1 MMDNG
6 RKDSASQVREAKQLM
21 RLQVVM
27 DVVYAIMLWRAF
39 QLLPRPTKADWSL
52 EGMKAFMSANA
63 LGYILILVFVL
74 LVIIY
79 WIQNNVLFGNLDHTD
94 GKHTALSIAQLFSL
108 LLFLYAIKLGMDVG
122 AGAATRAIES
132 ITALLVG
139 LTSAAAWG
147 YAIKNRRLLAPEV
160 TQEHAEKLRK
170 RYYAEPVTA
179 FITIPFAFVGPIV
192 WELSWF
198 LYPFMVKLFKRSAR
212 AKTP

>member
-1 MMDNG
+1 MMDNSG
-6 RKDSASQVREAKQLM
+6 KDSASQVREAKQLR
-21 RLQVVM
+21 RLETVM
-27 DVVYAIMLWRAF
+27 DVVYAILIWRAF

-63 LGYILILVFVL
+63 LGYILVVVFIL

-79 WIQNNVLFGNLDHTD
+79 WIQNNVLFNNLDHTD

-147 YAIKNRRLLAPEV
+147 YAIKDRRLLAPDV
-160 TQEHAEKLRK
+160 TQEHAVKLRK

-179 FITIPFAFVGPIV
+179 ALTVPFAFVGPIV

-198 LYPFMVKLFKRSAR
+198 LYPFMVKLSKRAAR

>member
-1 MMDNG
+1 MASSG
-6 RKDSASQVREAKQLM
+6 KDSATGIREARQLR
-21 RLQVVM
+21 RLEVVM

-52 EGMKAFMSANA
+52 EGMKAFMSANG
-63 LGYILILVFVL
+63 LGYILVLVFVL

-79 WIQNNVLFGNLDHTD
+79 WIQNNVLFDNLSHTD

-139 LTSAAAWG
+139 LTSAAAWR

-160 TQEHAEKLRK
+160 TQEYAEKLRK

-179 FITIPFAFVGPIV
+179 VLTVPFAFVGPIA

-198 LYPFMVKLFKRSAR
+198 LYPFMVKLFKRAAR
-212 AKTP
+212 AKTT

>member
-1 MMDNG
+1 M
-6 RKDSASQVREAKQLM
+6 
-21 RLQVVM
+21 
-27 DVVYAIMLWRAF
+27 
-39 QLLPRPTKADWSL
+39 ADWSL

-63 LGYILILVFVL
+63 LGYILVLVFVL

-79 WIQNNVLFGNLDHTD
+79 WIQNNVLFNNLDNKD

-147 YAIKNRRLLAPEV
+147 FVVPGACPGRLSSGWRVLLDV
-160 TQEHAEKLRK
+160 
-170 RYYAEPVTA
+170 
-179 FITIPFAFVGPIV
+179 PI
-192 WELSWF
+192 ELC
-198 LYPFMVKLFKRSAR
+198 
-212 AKTP
+212 